1 MFRIHFDP
9 KTGMFLL
16 QVKGHGFFWRT
27 VMASKTPA
35 RFKSYDDVMNHVKEI
50 GLNKL
55 YRDGSA
61 NKFMQYLYGEE
72 AVEIVTMNGI
82 NDENAIEVQ
91 R

>member
-1 MFRIHFDP
+1 MFRIYFDP

-16 QVKGHGFFWRT
+16 QVKGYGFFWRT

-50 GLNKL
+50 GLDKL

-61 NKFMQYLYGEE
+61 NKFMQYLYGETTS
-72 AVEIVTMNGI
+72 EIVTFKGL
-82 NDENAIEVQ
+82 NDEKSISV
-91 R
+91 